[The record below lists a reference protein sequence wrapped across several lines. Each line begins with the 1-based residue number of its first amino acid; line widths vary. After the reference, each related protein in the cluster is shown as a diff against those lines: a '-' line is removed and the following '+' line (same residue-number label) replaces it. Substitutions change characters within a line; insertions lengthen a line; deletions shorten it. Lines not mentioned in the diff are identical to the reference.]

1 MKRSCWFWVALAIGW
16 AVMIGAAVGALLDSR
31 NANLPALV
39 RYIVIFDVVHDAV
52 IATLTV
58 ALAWFVGRWAPPAL
72 RGPLRAALALSA
84 IVAVFSYP
92 LVRRLGERDTNDSA
106 LPLDYGR
113 NVLIVLAAV
122 WLGAAAVVAV
132 RLVGRRLRPPS
143 P

>member
-1 MKRSCWFWVALAIGW
+1 MKRSPWFWIALAAGW
-16 AVMIGAAVGALLDSR
+16 AVMIGAAVGALLDAR

-58 ALAWFVGRWAPPAL
+58 ALAWLVGRWAPPAV
-72 RGPLRAALALSA
+72 RGPLRAALALTA

-92 LVRRLGERDTNDSA
+92 LVRRLGERQTNSSA

-113 NVLIVLAAV
+113 NVVIVLAAI

-132 RLVGRRLRPPS
+132 RLVGRRIRPPS